1 MSHFSDNCLLE
12 YHVIVFIFNS
22 LVILKDFL
30 MINNAIFLEK

>member
-1 MSHFSDNCLLE
+1 MSRFSDNYLIE

-30 MINNAIFLEK
+30 MINNTIFLEK